1 MELATK
7 ILIVGGMFGLAV
19 GTVTGFFFIL
29 ERSRAE
35 FAPRYLVM
43 THVGMFM
50 QGAMLLGLAF
60 AVNLSS
66 LSAGVEN
73 VAAILLVAS
82 AVLAAIKDTVNWR
95 QGVTDE
101 FAEKPALSR
110 SLGVTSFAL
119 FIPGLLV
126 LIIGVVGG
134 L

>member
-1 MELATK
+1 MELASK
-7 ILIVGGMFGLAV
+7 VLIVGGMFGLAV
-19 GTVTGFFFIL
+19 GTVTGFFFII

-73 VAAILLVAS
+73 VAATLLVAS

-95 QGVTDE
+95 QGVKDE
-101 FAEKPALSR
+101 FAEKPTLSR
-110 SLGVTSFAL
+110 SLGVFSFIL
-119 FIPGLLV
+119 FIPGLLI
-126 LIIGVVGG
+126 LIIGVVRG

>member
-1 MELATK
+1 MELASK
-7 ILIVGGMFGLAV
+7 VLIVGGMFGLAV
-19 GTVTGFFFIL
+19 GTVTGFFFII

-66 LSAGVEN
+66 LSAGLEN
-73 VAAILLVAS
+73 VAATLLVAS

-95 QGVTDE
+95 QGVKDE
-101 FAEKPALSR
+101 FAEKPTLSR
-110 SLGVTSFAL
+110 SLGVFSFIL
-119 FIPGLLV
+119 FIPGLLI
-126 LIIGVVGG
+126 LIIGVVRG